1 MTHFLYFTPMLI
13 EYNLC
18 VLRNLLLKVKYTTK
32 ELYIYNK
39 KRSPKHFCSGL
50 LVLKE
55 GGILL
60 SHIALQYHR
69 RNRA

>member
-39 KRSPKHFCSGL
+39 KGVQSIS
-50 LVLKE
+50 
-55 GGILL
+55 
-60 SHIALQYHR
+60 ALDSSS
-69 RNRA
+69 